1 MAMTEEQYINK
12 IYDAQKQS
20 TLNTLK
26 SAYDKNI
33 ASVDSAMSNLGTS
46 AYEAKRQA
54 AGEAALTRQRL
65 NEQFAANGLNTGA
78 AGQAHLAL
86 LNQQTANLNNIEAK
100 RMQAENA
107 YNAQKAALTQEY
119 QSQIKSAILDND
131 ADRAAALYALYKQN
145 VSALYK
151 QNVSGRG
158 SGGGGSGGGR
168 RDKGNGGFKD
178 PDDNGTPES
187 GSAVYR
193 NGAYWVGNQRF
204 ADEARAEAYA
214 SYKNGSLSKSDY
226 AKFINLYNGGTGKT
240 SASYNLSQWALN
252 PNASSLNERLGLM
265 RRAQNDI

>member
-33 ASVDSAMSNLGTS
+33 ASVDTAMSNLGTS

-86 LNQQTANLNNIEAK
+86 LNQQAANLNSIELK
-100 RMQAENA
+100 RAQAENA

-145 VSALYK
+145 VSGG
-151 QNVSGRG
+151 SS
-158 SGGGGSGGGR
+158 SGGGGNTG
-168 RDKGNGGFKD
+168 DGGFTGDDENNGD
-178 PDDNGTPES
+178 PET
-187 GSAVYR
+187 GSVVYK

-204 ADEARAEAYA
+204 SDEARAEAYA
-214 SYKNGSLSKSDY
+214 SYKNGSLSKSNYD
-226 AKFINLYNGGTGKT
+226 KFINLYNGGAVNT
-240 SASYNLSQWALN
+240 SASNKLSQWALN
-252 PNASSLNERLGLM
+252 PKASSLV
-265 RRAQNDI
+265 

>member
-86 LNQQTANLNNIEAK
+86 LNQQAANLNNIEMK
-100 RMQAENA
+100 RAQAENA

-145 VSALYK
+145 VSGGGS
-151 QNVSGRG
+151 SGGGSSG
-158 SGGGGSGGGR
+158 SGGG
-168 RDKGNGGFKD
+168 FI
-178 PDDNGTPES
+178 DDSNNNNPES
-187 GSAVYR
+187 EVESAKKELLR
-193 NGAYWVGNQRF
+193 RF
-204 ADEARAEAYA
+204 NAGELNNIEYLMAM
-214 SYKNGSLSKSDY
+214 SK
-226 AKFINLYNGGTGKT
+226 LV
-240 SASYNLSQWALN
+240 
-252 PNASSLNERLGLM
+252 ERS
-265 RRAQNDI
+265 

>member
-86 LNQQTANLNNIEAK
+86 LNQQAANLNSIEMK
-100 RMQAENA
+100 RAQAENE

-145 VSALYK
+145 IL
-151 QNVSGRG
+151 GRG
-158 SGGGGSGGGR
+158 SGGGGG
-168 RDKGNGGFKD
+168 DKGNGGLND

-214 SYKNGSLSKSDY
+214 SYKNGSLSKSNYD
-226 AKFINLYNGGTGKT
+226 KFINLYNGGAVNT
-240 SASYNLSQWALN
+240 SASNKLSQWALN
-252 PNASSLNERLGLM
+252 PKASSL
-265 RRAQNDI
+265 I

>member
-86 LNQQTANLNNIEAK
+86 LNQQAANLNNIEMK
-100 RMQAENA
+100 RAQAENA

-145 VSALYK
+145 VS
-151 QNVSGRG
+151 GRG
-158 SGGGGSGGGR
+158 SGGGGG
-168 RDKGNGGFKD
+168 DKGNGGLND
-178 PDDNGTPES
+178 PDDNDNPES

-214 SYKNGSLSKSDY
+214 SYKNGSLSKSNYD
-226 AKFINLYNGGTGKT
+226 KFINLYNGGAANT
-240 SASYNLSQWALN
+240 SASNKLSQWALN
-252 PNASSLNERLGLM
+252 PKASSLV
-265 RRAQNDI
+265 

>member
-26 SAYDKNI
+26 
-33 ASVDSAMSNLGTS
+33 S

-86 LNQQTANLNNIEAK
+86 LNQQAANLNSIEMK
-100 RMQAENA
+100 RAQAENA

-145 VSALYK
+145 VS
-151 QNVSGRG
+151 GRG
-158 SGGGGSGGGR
+158 SGGGGG
-168 RDKGNGGFKD
+168 DKGNGGLND

-214 SYKNGSLSKSDY
+214 SYKNGSLSKSNYD
-226 AKFINLYNGGTGKT
+226 KFINLYNGGAANT
-240 SASYNLSQWALN
+240 SASNKLSQWALN
-252 PNASSLNERLGLM
+252 PKASSLV
-265 RRAQNDI
+265 

>member
-86 LNQQTANLNNIEAK
+86 LNQQAANLNSIEMK
-100 RMQAENA
+100 RAQAENA

-145 VSALYK
+145 VSG
-151 QNVSGRG
+151 SG
-158 SGGGGSGGGR
+158 SGGGGSSGSGGSSGGSGGGFT
-168 RDKGNGGFKD
+168 GN
-178 PDDNGTPES
+178 NNNNPES
-187 GSAVYR
+187 EVESAKQELLR
-193 NGAYWVGNQRF
+193 RF
-204 ADEARAEAYA
+204 NAGELNNIQYLMAM
-214 SYKNGSLSKSDY
+214 S
-226 AKFINLYNGGTGKT
+226 NLVKR
-240 SASYNLSQWALN
+240 S
-252 PNASSLNERLGLM
+252 
-265 RRAQNDI
+265 

>member
-86 LNQQTANLNNIEAK
+86 LNQQAANLNNIEMK
-100 RMQAENA
+100 RAQAENA

-145 VSALYK
+145 VS
-151 QNVSGRG
+151 GRG
-158 SGGGGSGGGR
+158 SGGGGG
-168 RDKGNGGFKD
+168 DKGNGGLND

-214 SYKNGSLSKSDY
+214 SYKNGSLSKSNYD
-226 AKFINLYNGGTGKT
+226 KFINLYNGGTGKT

-252 PNASSLNERLGLM
+252 PKASSLV
-265 RRAQNDI
+265 

>member
-86 LNQQTANLNNIEAK
+86 LNQQAANLNSIEMK
-100 RMQAENA
+100 RAQAENA

-145 VSALYK
+145 VS
-151 QNVSGRG
+151 GRG
-158 SGGGGSGGGR
+158 SGGGGSGGGGG
-168 RDKGNGGFKD
+168 DKDDEFNDPDGNG
-178 PDDNGTPES
+178 NPEA
-187 GSAVYR
+187 GSVVYK

-214 SYKNGSLSKSDY
+214 SYKNGSLSKSNYD
-226 AKFINLYNGGTGKT
+226 KFINLYNGGAVNT
-240 SASYNLSQWALN
+240 SASNKLSQWALN
-252 PNASSLNERLGLM
+252 PKASSLV
-265 RRAQNDI
+265 

>member
-33 ASVDSAMSNLGTS
+33 SSVDTAMSNLGTS

-54 AGEAALTRQRL
+54 AGDAAITRQRL

-100 RMQAENA
+100 RMQAENE

-131 ADRAAALYALYKQN
+131 AERAKALYALYKQN
-145 VSALYK
+145 VSR
-151 QNVSGRG
+151 SG
-158 SGGGGSGGGR
+158 SGGGGGGDTG
-168 RDKGNGGFKD
+168 DGGFG
-178 PDDNGTPES
+178 DDNNNNNPES
-187 GSAVYR
+187 GSVVYK
-193 NGAYWVGNQRF
+193 NGAYWVGDQRF

-214 SYKNGSLSKSDY
+214 SYINGSLSKSNYD
-226 AKFINLYNGGTGKT
+226 KFISLYNGGTANT
-240 SASYNLSQWALN
+240 TARNNLSQWALN
-252 PNASSLNERLGLM
+252 PKASSL
-265 RRAQNDI
+265 I

>member
-86 LNQQTANLNNIEAK
+86 LNQQAANLNSIEMK
-100 RMQAENA
+100 RAQAENA

-145 VSALYK
+145 VS
-151 QNVSGRG
+151 GRG
-158 SGGGGSGGGR
+158 SGGGGSGGGGGD
-168 RDKGNGGFKD
+168 RDDEFND
-178 PDDNGTPES
+178 PDDNGNPEA
-187 GSAVYR
+187 GSVVYK

-214 SYKNGSLSKSDY
+214 SYKNGSLSKSNYD
-226 AKFINLYNGGTGKT
+226 KFINL
-240 SASYNLSQWALN
+240 
-252 PNASSLNERLGLM
+252 
-265 RRAQNDI
+265 

>member
-54 AGEAALTRQRL
+54 AGEAALARQRL

-86 LNQQTANLNNIEAK
+86 LNQQAANLNSIELK
-100 RMQAENA
+100 RAQAENE

-145 VSALYK
+145 VS
-151 QNVSGRG
+151 GRG
-158 SGGGGSGGGR
+158 SGGGGG
-168 RDKGNGGFKD
+168 DKGNGGLND

-214 SYKNGSLSKSDY
+214 SYKNGSLSKSNYD
-226 AKFINLYNGGTGKT
+226 KFINLYNGGAANT
-240 SASYNLSQWALN
+240 SASNKLSQWALN
-252 PNASSLNERLGLM
+252 PKASSLV
-265 RRAQNDI
+265 

>member
-86 LNQQTANLNNIEAK
+86 LNQQAANLNSIELK
-100 RMQAENA
+100 RAQAENE

-145 VSALYK
+145 VSG
-151 QNVSGRG
+151 NG
-158 SGGGGSGGGR
+158 SGGGGG
-168 RDKGNGGFKD
+168 DKGNGGLND

-187 GSAVYR
+187 EVESAKQELLR
-193 NGAYWVGNQRF
+193 RF
-204 ADEARAEAYA
+204 NAGELNNIEYLMAM
-214 SYKNGSLSKSDY
+214 S
-226 AKFINLYNGGTGKT
+226 NLVKR
-240 SASYNLSQWALN
+240 S
-252 PNASSLNERLGLM
+252 
-265 RRAQNDI
+265 

>member
-86 LNQQTANLNNIEAK
+86 LNQQAANLNSIEMK
-100 RMQAENA
+100 RAQAENA

-145 VSALYK
+145 VS
-151 QNVSGRG
+151 GRG
-158 SGGGGSGGGR
+158 SGGGGG
-168 RDKGNGGFKD
+168 DKGNGGLND

-187 GSAVYR
+187 GSVVYK

-214 SYKNGSLSKSDY
+214 SYINGSLSKSNYD
-226 AKFINLYNGGTGKT
+226 KFINLYNGGTGKT

-252 PNASSLNERLGLM
+252 PNANSLV
-265 RRAQNDI
+265 

>member
-86 LNQQTANLNNIEAK
+86 LNQQAANLNSIEMK
-100 RMQAENA
+100 RAQAENA

-145 VSALYK
+145 VS
-151 QNVSGRG
+151 GRG
-158 SGGGGSGGGR
+158 SGGGGG
-168 RDKGNGGFKD
+168 DKGNGGLND

-214 SYKNGSLSKSDY
+214 SYINGSLSKSNYD
-226 AKFINLYNGGTGKT
+226 KFINLYNGGTGKT

-252 PNASSLNERLGLM
+252 PNANSL
-265 RRAQNDI
+265 I

>member
-86 LNQQTANLNNIEAK
+86 LNQQAANLNSIELK
-100 RMQAENA
+100 RAQAENE

-145 VSALYK
+145 VS
-151 QNVSGRG
+151 GRG
-158 SGGGGSGGGR
+158 SGGGGG
-168 RDKGNGGFKD
+168 DKGNGGLND

-214 SYKNGSLSKSDY
+214 SYKNGSLSKSNYD
-226 AKFINLYNGGTGKT
+226 KFINLYNGGAVNTP
-240 SASYNLSQWALN
+240 ASNKLSQWALN
-252 PNASSLNERLGLM
+252 PKASSLV
-265 RRAQNDI
+265 

>member
-86 LNQQTANLNNIEAK
+86 LNQQAANLNSIEMK
-100 RMQAENA
+100 RAQAENA

-145 VSALYK
+145 VS
-151 QNVSGRG
+151 GRG
-158 SGGGGSGGGR
+158 SGGGGSGGGGG
-168 RDKGNGGFKD
+168 DKDDGEFNDPDGNG
-178 PDDNGTPES
+178 NPEA
-187 GSAVYR
+187 GSVVYK

-214 SYKNGSLSKSDY
+214 SYINGSLSKSNYD
-226 AKFINLYNGGTGKT
+226 KFINLYNGGTGKT
-240 SASYNLSQWALN
+240 SASYDLSQWALN
-252 PNASSLNERLGLM
+252 PKASSLV
-265 RRAQNDI
+265 

>member
-86 LNQQTANLNNIEAK
+86 LNQQAANLNSIEMK
-100 RMQAENA
+100 RAQAENE

-131 ADRAAALYALYKQN
+131 ANRAAALY
-145 VSALYK
+145 ALYK

-158 SGGGGSGGGR
+158 SGGGGSSRSSSSGSGGGFA
-168 RDKGNGGFKD
+168 GD
-178 PDDNGTPES
+178 PET
-187 GSAVYR
+187 GSAVYK

-204 ADEARAEAYA
+204 ADKARAEAYA

-226 AKFINLYNGGTGKT
+226 DKFINLYNGGSGNT
-240 SASYNLSQWALN
+240 SARYNLSQWALN
-252 PNASSLNERLGLM
+252 PNANSL
-265 RRAQNDI
+265 I

>member
-54 AGEAALTRQRL
+54 AGDAALTRQRL
-65 NEQFAANGLNTGA
+65 NEQFAASGLNTGA

-86 LNQQTANLNNIEAK
+86 LNQQAANLNSIEMK
-100 RMQAENA
+100 RAQAENA

-145 VSALYK
+145 VSG
-151 QNVSGRG
+151 SG
-158 SGGGGSGGGR
+158 SGGGGSGGGGG
-168 RDKGNGGFKD
+168 DKGNGGLND
-178 PDDNGTPES
+178 LDGNGNTEA
-187 GSAVYR
+187 GSVVYK

-214 SYKNGSLSKSDY
+214 SYKNGSLSKSNYD
-226 AKFINLYNGGTGKT
+226 KFINLYNGGTGKT

-252 PNASSLNERLGLM
+252 PKASSLV
-265 RRAQNDI
+265 

>member
-86 LNQQTANLNNIEAK
+86 LNQQAANLNSIELK
-100 RMQAENA
+100 RAQAENA

-145 VSALYK
+145 VS
-151 QNVSGRG
+151 GRG
-158 SGGGGSGGGR
+158 SGGGGG
-168 RDKGNGGFKD
+168 DKGNGGLND

-226 AKFINLYNGGTGKT
+226 DKFINLYNGGAVNT
-240 SASYNLSQWALN
+240 SASNKLSQWALN
-252 PNASSLNERLGLM
+252 PKASSLV
-265 RRAQNDI
+265 

>member
-86 LNQQTANLNNIEAK
+86 LNQQAANLNSIELK
-100 RMQAENA
+100 RAQAENE

-145 VSALYK
+145 VS
-151 QNVSGRG
+151 GRG
-158 SGGGGSGGGR
+158 SGGGGG
-168 RDKGNGGFKD
+168 DKDDGEFND
-178 PDDNGTPES
+178 PDDNGNPES
-187 GSAVYR
+187 EVESAKQELLR
-193 NGAYWVGNQRF
+193 RF
-204 ADEARAEAYA
+204 NAGELNNIEYLMAM
-214 SYKNGSLSKSDY
+214 S
-226 AKFINLYNGGTGKT
+226 NLVKR
-240 SASYNLSQWALN
+240 S
-252 PNASSLNERLGLM
+252 
-265 RRAQNDI
+265 

>member
-86 LNQQTANLNNIEAK
+86 LNQQAANLNSIELK
-100 RMQAENA
+100 RAQAENE

-145 VSALYK
+145 VSGRG
-151 QNVSGRG
+151 SGGRG
-158 SGGGGSGGGR
+158 SGGGG
-168 RDKGNGGFKD
+168 GNTGDGGFND

-187 GSAVYR
+187 GSVVYK

-214 SYKNGSLSKSDY
+214 SYKNGSLSKSNYD
-226 AKFINLYNGGTGKT
+226 KFINLYNGGTGKT

-252 PNASSLNERLGLM
+252 PNASSLV
-265 RRAQNDI
+265 

>member
-86 LNQQTANLNNIEAK
+86 LNQQAANLNSIEMK
-100 RMQAENA
+100 RAQAENA

-145 VSALYK
+145 VS
-151 QNVSGRG
+151 GRG
-158 SGGGGSGGGR
+158 SGGGGG
-168 RDKGNGGFKD
+168 DKDDEVND
-178 PDDNGTPES
+178 PDGNGTPES

-214 SYKNGSLSKSDY
+214 SYKNGSLSKSNYD
-226 AKFINLYNGGTGKT
+226 KFINLYNGGAVNT
-240 SASYNLSQWALN
+240 SASNKLSQWALN
-252 PNASSLNERLGLM
+252 PKASSLV
-265 RRAQNDI
+265 

>member
-86 LNQQTANLNNIEAK
+86 LNQQAANLNSIEMK
-100 RMQAENA
+100 RAQAENA

-145 VSALYK
+145 VS
-151 QNVSGRG
+151 GRG
-158 SGGGGSGGGR
+158 SGGGGSGGGGGD
-168 RDKGNGGFKD
+168 RDDEFNDPDGNG
-178 PDDNGTPES
+178 NPEA
-187 GSAVYR
+187 GSVVYK

-214 SYKNGSLSKSDY
+214 SYKNGSLSKSNYD
-226 AKFINLYNGGTGKT
+226 KFINLYNGGSGNT
-240 SASYNLSQWALN
+240 SARYNLSQWALN
-252 PNASSLNERLGLM
+252 PNASSL
-265 RRAQNDI
+265 I

>member
-86 LNQQTANLNNIEAK
+86 LNQQAANLNSIEMK
-100 RMQAENA
+100 RAQAENE

-145 VSALYK
+145 VSGG
-151 QNVSGRG
+151 SS
-158 SGGGGSGGGR
+158 SGGGGNTG
-168 RDKGNGGFKD
+168 DGGFTGDDENNGD
-178 PDDNGTPES
+178 PET
-187 GSAVYR
+187 GSVVYK

-214 SYKNGSLSKSDY
+214 SYKNGSLSKSNYD
-226 AKFINLYNGGTGKT
+226 KFINLYNGGAVNT
-240 SASYNLSQWALN
+240 SASNKLSQWALN
-252 PNASSLNERLGLM
+252 PKASSLV
-265 RRAQNDI
+265 

>member
-54 AGEAALTRQRL
+54 AGDAALTRQRL

-86 LNQQTANLNNIEAK
+86 LNQQAANLNSIEMK
-100 RMQAENA
+100 RAQAENA

-145 VSALYK
+145 VS
-151 QNVSGRG
+151 GRG
-158 SGGGGSGGGR
+158 SGGGASSGGG
-168 RDKGNGGFKD
+168 GGSIGGEGGFTGD
-178 PDDNGTPES
+178 PET
-187 GSAVYR
+187 GSVVYK

-214 SYKNGSLSKSDY
+214 SYKNGSLSKSNYD
-226 AKFINLYNGGTGKT
+226 KFINLYNGGTGKT

-252 PNASSLNERLGLM
+252 PNANSLV
-265 RRAQNDI
+265 

>member
-86 LNQQTANLNNIEAK
+86 LNQQAANLNSIEMK
-100 RMQAENA
+100 RAQAENA

-145 VSALYK
+145 VSG
-151 QNVSGRG
+151 SG
-158 SGGGGSGGGR
+158 SGGGGSGGGGG
-168 RDKGNGGFKD
+168 DKGNGGLND
-178 PDDNGTPES
+178 LDGNGNTEA
-187 GSAVYR
+187 GSVVYK

-214 SYKNGSLSKSDY
+214 SYKNGSLSKSNYD
-226 AKFINLYNGGTGKT
+226 KFINLYNGGTGKT

-252 PNASSLNERLGLM
+252 PKASSLV
-265 RRAQNDI
+265 

>member
-86 LNQQTANLNNIEAK
+86 LNQQAANLNSIEMK
-100 RMQAENA
+100 RAQAENE

-145 VSALYK
+145 VS
-151 QNVSGRG
+151 GRG
-158 SGGGGSGGGR
+158 SGGGGG
-168 RDKGNGGFKD
+168 DKGNGGLND

-187 GSAVYR
+187 GSVVYK

-214 SYKNGSLSKSDY
+214 SYINGSLSKSNYD
-226 AKFINLYNGGTGKT
+226 KFINLYNGGTGKT

-252 PNASSLNERLGLM
+252 PNANSLV
-265 RRAQNDI
+265 

>member
-33 ASVDSAMSNLGTS
+33 SSVDTAMSNLGTS

-54 AGEAALTRQRL
+54 AGDAAITRQRL

-100 RMQAENA
+100 RVQAENA

-131 ADRAAALYALYKQN
+131 AERAKALYALYKQN
-145 VSALYK
+145 VSSSSPVGDPGDTGNDEFEGDPVQESVVYK
-151 QNVSGRG
+151 
-158 SGGGGSGGGR
+158 
-168 RDKGNGGFKD
+168 
-178 PDDNGTPES
+178 
-187 GSAVYR
+187 

-214 SYKNGSLSKSDY
+214 SYKNGNLSKNNYD
-226 AKFINLYNGGTGKT
+226 KFISLYNGGAGNT
-240 SASYNLSQWALN
+240 SASNKLSQWALN
-252 PNASSLNERLGLM
+252 PNANSL
-265 RRAQNDI
+265 I

>member
-131 ADRAAALYALYKQN
+131 AERAKALYALYKQN
-145 VSALYK
+145 VSR
-151 QNVSGRG
+151 NS
-158 SGGGGSGGGR
+158 SGGSGGGSG
-168 RDKGNGGFKD
+168 GNGGFKD
-178 PDDNGTPES
+178 DPVPVPKMSETDNQNAIRNARLS
-187 GSAVYR
+187 GIRRTAI
-193 NGAYWVGNQRF
+193 A
-204 ADEARAEAYA
+204 A
-214 SYKNGSLSKSDY
+214 GSLSKASAVVQNAIDNGTITQAEGEAIMQNLGAD
-226 AKFINLYNGGTGKT
+226 AKYLGKG
-240 SASYNLSQWALN
+240 W
-252 PNASSLNERLGLM
+252 
-265 RRAQNDI
+265 

>member
-86 LNQQTANLNNIEAK
+86 LNQQAANLNNIEMK
-100 RMQAENA
+100 RAQAENA

-145 VSALYK
+145 VS
-151 QNVSGRG
+151 GRG
-158 SGGGGSGGGR
+158 SGGGGG
-168 RDKGNGGFKD
+168 DKGNGGLND

-214 SYKNGSLSKSDY
+214 SYKNGSLSKSNYD
-226 AKFINLYNGGTGKT
+226 KFINLYNGGAVNT
-240 SASYNLSQWALN
+240 SASNKLSQWALN
-252 PNASSLNERLGLM
+252 PKASSLV
-265 RRAQNDI
+265 

>member
-86 LNQQTANLNNIEAK
+86 LNQQAANLNSIELK
-100 RMQAENA
+100 RAQAENE

-145 VSALYK
+145 VS
-151 QNVSGRG
+151 GRG
-158 SGGGGSGGGR
+158 SGGGGG
-168 RDKGNGGFKD
+168 DKGNGGLND

-214 SYKNGSLSKSDY
+214 SYKNGSLSKSNYD
-226 AKFINLYNGGTGKT
+226 KFINLYNGGAANT
-240 SASYNLSQWALN
+240 SASNKLSQWALN
-252 PNASSLNERLGLM
+252 PKASSLV
-265 RRAQNDI
+265 

>member
-86 LNQQTANLNNIEAK
+86 LNQQAANLNSIEMK
-100 RMQAENA
+100 RAQAENE

-145 VSALYK
+145 VS
-151 QNVSGRG
+151 GRG
-158 SGGGGSGGGR
+158 SGGGGG
-168 RDKGNGGFKD
+168 DKGNGGLND

-214 SYKNGSLSKSDY
+214 SYKNGSLSKSNYD
-226 AKFINLYNGGTGKT
+226 KFINLYNGGAANT
-240 SASYNLSQWALN
+240 SASNKLSQWALN
-252 PNASSLNERLGLM
+252 PKASSLV
-265 RRAQNDI
+265 

>member
-54 AGEAALTRQRL
+54 AGDAALTRQRL

-86 LNQQTANLNNIEAK
+86 LNQQAANLNSIELK
-100 RMQAENA
+100 RAQAENE

-145 VSALYK
+145 VSR
-151 QNVSGRG
+151 SG
-158 SGGGGSGGGR
+158 SGGGG
-168 RDKGNGGFKD
+168 GNTGDGGFTGDDENNDD
-178 PDDNGTPES
+178 PKT
-187 GSAVYR
+187 GSVVYK

-214 SYKNGSLSKSDY
+214 SYKNGSLSKSNYD
-226 AKFINLYNGGTGKT
+226 KFINLYNGGAANT
-240 SASYNLSQWALN
+240 SASNKLSQWALN
-252 PNASSLNERLGLM
+252 PKASSLV
-265 RRAQNDI
+265 

>member
-86 LNQQTANLNNIEAK
+86 LNQQAANLNNIELK
-100 RMQAENA
+100 RAQAENA

-145 VSALYK
+145 VS
-151 QNVSGRG
+151 GRG
-158 SGGGGSGGGR
+158 SGGGGGGKDDGEFN
-168 RDKGNGGFKD
+168 DPDGNG
-178 PDDNGTPES
+178 NPEA
-187 GSAVYR
+187 GSVVYK

-214 SYKNGSLSKSDY
+214 SYKNGSLSKSNYD
-226 AKFINLYNGGTGKT
+226 KFINLYNGGAVNTP
-240 SASYNLSQWALN
+240 ASNKLSQWALN
-252 PNASSLNERLGLM
+252 PKASSLV
-265 RRAQNDI
+265 

>member
-86 LNQQTANLNNIEAK
+86 LNQQAANLNSIEMK
-100 RMQAENA
+100 RAQAENA

-145 VSALYK
+145 VS
-151 QNVSGRG
+151 GRG
-158 SGGGGSGGGR
+158 SGGGGG
-168 RDKGNGGFKD
+168 DKGNGGLND

-214 SYKNGSLSKSDY
+214 SYKNGSLSKSNYD
-226 AKFINLYNGGTGKT
+226 KFINLYNGGAVNTP
-240 SASYNLSQWALN
+240 ASNKLSQWALN
-252 PNASSLNERLGLM
+252 PKASSLV
-265 RRAQNDI
+265 

>member
-86 LNQQTANLNNIEAK
+86 LNQQAANLNNIELK
-100 RMQAENA
+100 RAQAENA

-145 VSALYK
+145 VS
-151 QNVSGRG
+151 GRG
-158 SGGGGSGGGR
+158 SGGGGSGGGGG
-168 RDKGNGGFKD
+168 DKDDGEFNDPDGNG
-178 PDDNGTPES
+178 NPEA
-187 GSAVYR
+187 GSVVYK

-214 SYKNGSLSKSDY
+214 SYKNGSLSKSNYD
-226 AKFINLYNGGTGKT
+226 KFINLYNGGAGNT
-240 SASYNLSQWALN
+240 SARYNLSQWALN
-252 PNASSLNERLGLM
+252 PNANSL
-265 RRAQNDI
+265 I

>member
-86 LNQQTANLNNIEAK
+86 LNQQAANLNNIELK
-100 RMQAENA
+100 RAQAENA

-145 VSALYK
+145 VS
-151 QNVSGRG
+151 GRG
-158 SGGGGSGGGR
+158 SGGGGSGGGGG
-168 RDKGNGGFKD
+168 DKDDGEFNDLDGNG
-178 PDDNGTPES
+178 NTEA
-187 GSAVYR
+187 GSVVYK

-214 SYKNGSLSKSDY
+214 SYKNGSLSKNNYD
-226 AKFINLYNGGTGKT
+226 KFINLYNGGAGKT

-252 PNASSLNERLGLM
+252 PNANSL
-265 RRAQNDI
+265 I

>member
-86 LNQQTANLNNIEAK
+86 LNQQAANLNSIEMK
-100 RMQAENA
+100 RAQAENA

-145 VSALYK
+145 VS
-151 QNVSGRG
+151 GRG
-158 SGGGGSGGGR
+158 SGGGGG
-168 RDKGNGGFKD
+168 DKGNGGLND

-187 GSAVYR
+187 GSTVYK
-193 NGAYWVGNQRF
+193 NGAYWVGNQHF

-214 SYKNGSLSKSDY
+214 SYKNGSLSKSNYD
-226 AKFINLYNGGTGKT
+226 KFINLYNGGAVNT
-240 SASYNLSQWALN
+240 SASNKLSQWALN
-252 PNASSLNERLGLM
+252 PKANSLV
-265 RRAQNDI
+265 

>member
-86 LNQQTANLNNIEAK
+86 LNQQAANLNNIEMK
-100 RMQAENA
+100 RAQAENA

-145 VSALYK
+145 VS
-151 QNVSGRG
+151 GRG
-158 SGGGGSGGGR
+158 SGGGGG
-168 RDKGNGGFKD
+168 DKGNGGLND

-214 SYKNGSLSKSDY
+214 SYKNGSLSKSNYD
-226 AKFINLYNGGTGKT
+226 KFINLYNGGAVNT
-240 SASYNLSQWALN
+240 SASNKLSQWALN
-252 PNASSLNERLGLM
+252 PKASSL
-265 RRAQNDI
+265 I

>member
-86 LNQQTANLNNIEAK
+86 LNQQAANLNNIEMK
-100 RMQAENA
+100 RAQAENA

-145 VSALYK
+145 VS
-151 QNVSGRG
+151 GRG
-158 SGGGGSGGGR
+158 SGGGGSGGGGGD
-168 RDKGNGGFKD
+168 RDDEFNDPDGNG
-178 PDDNGTPES
+178 NPEA
-187 GSAVYR
+187 GSVVYK

-214 SYKNGSLSKSDY
+214 SYKNGSLSKSNYD
-226 AKFINLYNGGTGKT
+226 KFINLYNGGTGKT

-252 PNASSLNERLGLM
+252 PKASSLV
-265 RRAQNDI
+265 